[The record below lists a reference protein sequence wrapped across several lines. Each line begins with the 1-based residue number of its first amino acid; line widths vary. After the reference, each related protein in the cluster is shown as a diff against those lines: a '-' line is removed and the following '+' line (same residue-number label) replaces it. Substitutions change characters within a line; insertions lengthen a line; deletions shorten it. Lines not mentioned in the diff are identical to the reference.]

1 MSQLSSG
8 VWLIEDLQ
16 WSCPVITWMMM
27 VAIMVVARTRR
38 RRKIVVVMVV
48 MVMAVFLLFI
58 EFNMSQVLF

>member
-16 WSCPVITWMMM
+16 WPCPVITWMMM
-27 VAIMVVARTRR
+27 VAIMMVVVRR
-38 RRKIVVVMVV
+38 RRKKIVVVMVV

-58 EFNMSQVLF
+58 EFIMSQVLF

>member
-1 MSQLSSG
+1 MSQLCSG

-16 WSCPVITWMMM
+16 WSCPVITWMMI
-27 VAIMVVARTRR
+27 VAIMMVVVRRR

-58 EFNMSQVLF
+58 EFIMSQVLF

>member
-1 MSQLSSG
+1 MSQLCSG

-27 VAIMVVARTRR
+27 VAIMMVGRR

-58 EFNMSQVLF
+58 EFIMSQVLF